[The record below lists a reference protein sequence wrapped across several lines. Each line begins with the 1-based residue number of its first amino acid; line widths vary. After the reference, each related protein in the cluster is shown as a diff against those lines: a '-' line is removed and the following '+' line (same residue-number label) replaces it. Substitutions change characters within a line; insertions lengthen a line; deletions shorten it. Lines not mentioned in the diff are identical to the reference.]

1 MKKILLSYIQ
11 SCHRFN
17 KGNFGLNSFFFLTFL
32 MMSLSG
38 FAQQDD
44 HDINAGQDVIL
55 ECGESCTD
63 LTATYLY
70 TGQTDQYS
78 VSSIPYDPPFPY
90 TGLAN
95 PVSVGIDDVWSQ
107 GITLPFEF
115 CYYGE
120 LYTRAQVGSN
130 GIISFNSHPP
140 LQAGGCSYTLGAN
153 EYLPGGVSHKN
164 AIMLFH
170 DINPVYGNNEIGWEL
185 LGQAPYR
192 ALVVSFY
199 NVPYYSGSNGNNT
212 ATSTFQMVLY
222 ETTNAIEIYIES
234 KPNPNGIVTGPING
248 GRAVLGIHDKTGT
261 KAETAPGRNTGV
273 WAATNEA
280 WRFTPNGDPNVEFA
294 WLDADGNVIG
304 TDTTINVCPTEDVT
318 TYTAQAIYMNCNGDQ
333 IIVTDDVTVT
343 LSPSDF
349 DITIDLGP
357 DVVVCDD
364 ISYEIVPEIEGDT
377 TGSTFLWSPGGETTP
392 TITVTSSGIYT
403 LDISKEGCT
412 ASSSVRVDFSESP
425 IIDLGPDIDTC
436 FEQQIILDATPSNYN
451 ASDCQFEWKLN
462 GNIIPGETDATL
474 EITETG
480 TYEVSVT
487 AEGCT
492 TTDEIIV
499 TTNAGQI
506 DLGGDQDLCDAENY
520 EITVEFIIG
529 DPNDATF
536 LWNTG
541 ETTQSI
547 VVTESGTYSVE
558 VMIDSCKLNSE
569 VTINFFDT
577 PNIDLG
583 EDIETCFI
591 DPVILDATPS
601 NYDDPM
607 DVTYEWSLNGTVM
620 AGETNPTLNVTNTGT
635 YSVTVSMGGCVAIA
649 EINVGLGNVDFD
661 LGADIETCFDQP
673 IVLDATPTNFDVSEV
688 IFEWSF
694 NGNVLAG
701 EANATLEVT
710 EIGTYGV
717 TVSVGSCSTIDSIEI
732 LPKGDLEVS
741 IIEGDFEV
749 CPNEPRT
756 LTATTSEE
764 GVTYQWSLNGSEIAG
779 ETASTIEINIAP
791 GTVGTQTYSV
801 VMSAGGCS
809 GTDSVDIRLYT
820 IGNCVISQGLSPNG
834 DGFNDTLDLTFLN
847 DRTGIKKLQI
857 FNRLGT
863 LVFEKINYINEWA
876 GQTNGGD
883 DLPTGTY
890 FYVID
895 LNGNDAVYGNQHTGW
910 IYLNQKAN

>member
-1 MKKILLSYIQ
+1 
-11 SCHRFN
+11 
-17 KGNFGLNSFFFLTFL
+17 
-32 MMSLSG
+32 
-38 FAQQDD
+38 
-44 HDINAGQDVIL
+44 
-55 ECGESCTD
+55 
-63 LTATYLY
+63 
-70 TGQTDQYS
+70 
-78 VSSIPYDPPFPY
+78 
-90 TGLAN
+90 
-95 PVSVGIDDVWSQ
+95 
-107 GITLPFEF
+107 
-115 CYYGE
+115 
-120 LYTRAQVGSN
+120 
-130 GIISFNSHPP
+130 
-140 LQAGGCSYTLGAN
+140 
-153 EYLPGGVSHKN
+153 
-164 AIMLFH
+164 MLFH

-506 DLGGDQDLCDAENY
+506 DLGGDQDLCDADNY